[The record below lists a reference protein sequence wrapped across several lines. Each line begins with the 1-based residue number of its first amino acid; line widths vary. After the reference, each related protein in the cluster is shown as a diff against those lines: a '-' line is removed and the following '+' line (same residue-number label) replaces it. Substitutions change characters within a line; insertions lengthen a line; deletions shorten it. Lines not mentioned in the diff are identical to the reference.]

1 MLVPLSW
8 LKKYV
13 KIDLSV
19 EEFVRRMIMS
29 GTAVEGYED
38 CGAEI
43 SNVVVGKL
51 VEIAKHPNSDHLN
64 ICQVDVG
71 GETPIQIVTGADN
84 MSVGDLVPVA
94 LHDSHLPGGVHITRG
109 KLRGEVSNG
118 MMCSGEELGVP
129 AEVYPS
135 NVEHGLLILKGDLKP
150 GQDIKPVLGLDDT
163 VIDFDIL
170 ANRPDCLS
178 VLGLAHEASVAAG
191 HPVVEPNYEYTTCG
205 GDINELVKV
214 RVDDPDLCT
223 RYCAAVVKDIK
234 IEPSPLWMREA
245 LHKAGVRPINN
256 IVDITNYVMLEMGQP
271 MHAFDLNSVRG
282 RQIIVRRAKP
292 DETMMTLDSKDRKL
306 TENMLVIADAEG
318 ATGLAGI
325 MGGENS
331 EITDKTELVLFESA
345 CFDGANIRISGRSL
359 GMRTEAQGRFERGVN
374 VRLCKK
380 ALQRALIQ
388 YRNPA
393 NRDLVREALRKAHRE
408 DLIGFGPKCLVRP
421 GDGRSGGPGG
431 GKGGKGGKGA
441 KGAHGAGISGNGAR
455 GGNGGKG
462 ATSGR
467 GSKAGATKH
476 GGKGGLSKGRGEH
489 VGTHRP
495 NAGNGSK
502 RPRR

>member
-51 VEIAKHPNSDHLN
+51 VEIVKHPNSDHLN

-178 VLGLAHEASVAAG
+178 VLGLAH
-191 HPVVEPNYEYTTCG
+191 
-205 GDINELVKV
+205 
-214 RVDDPDLCT
+214 
-223 RYCAAVVKDIK
+223 
-234 IEPSPLWMREA
+234 
-245 LHKAGVRPINN
+245 
-256 IVDITNYVMLEMGQP
+256 
-271 MHAFDLNSVRG
+271 
-282 RQIIVRRAKP
+282 
-292 DETMMTLDSKDRKL
+292 
-306 TENMLVIADAEG
+306 
-318 ATGLAGI
+318 
-325 MGGENS
+325 
-331 EITDKTELVLFESA
+331 
-345 CFDGANIRISGRSL
+345 
-359 GMRTEAQGRFERGVN
+359 
-374 VRLCKK
+374 
-380 ALQRALIQ
+380 
-388 YRNPA
+388 
-393 NRDLVREALRKAHRE
+393 
-408 DLIGFGPKCLVRP
+408 
-421 GDGRSGGPGG
+421 
-431 GKGGKGGKGA
+431 
-441 KGAHGAGISGNGAR
+441 
-455 GGNGGKG
+455 
-462 ATSGR
+462 
-467 GSKAGATKH
+467 
-476 GGKGGLSKGRGEH
+476 
-489 VGTHRP
+489 
-495 NAGNGSK
+495 
-502 RPRR
+502 